1 MDLRACLV
9 LVTQFWWGSLTLGK
23 RYDILQNNEI
33 SWISEENLTVVVEYS
48 FPESR
53 CCIVHVRKNATRTEQ
68 TMLKWFS
75 TNYRGQEYL
84 TRRKTYVCADHLLI
98 SSNSSELTN
107 SLRSI
112 PVAEAST
119 RILVLIDSR
128 LEVSSVIF
136 NASIYV
142 NSNVNL
148 LCRNGSYVLSEN
160 YLEPRRF
167 KIISRF
173 KELQRKT
180 GIADFQGRAIQAS
193 TYYSPPFSFLK
204 STVNKTIGG
213 VSAAVFV
220 PVQEKEIDGIELNIF
235 MIIAKTL
242 NFTYTIRKPIG
253 RYNHGRKYNDT
264 VWIGGMVGQIVR
276 KEVDLAFSNIW
287 INLDNSQFVNLTK
300 PWTQVFLHFLVPRPK
315 AFTSF
320 WALTRPLSPSVW
332 FVILGALGLK
342 TIYIYAKAKINPLVP
357 KRFRNVVV
365 TFTELLGRMLGT
377 WLPPIAPQVRL
388 QFILWELA
396 GFLIVT
402 IYCSSLAAR
411 LTNPDFEQRID
422 TVRQFIEKKLTWG
435 REITAPH
442 FKEYFD
448 LSDKWAK
455 QMPSRF
461 ILEKSSEDRMNRI
474 FQGNYGVIGRIVG
487 DVYYPENSVTNEAL
501 EVLRV
506 MRNPVGQFYTGFAVQ
521 PWLLE
526 PVNTVMMRLKE
537 SGIILYQMVH
547 VVHRRTGT
555 HLREVFIEHDNID
568 FNKFIDLA
576 INPLGVGFAIL
587 IFGLLLATLVFY
599 SEVRAVQGKATFL
612 ETLRGIRRRQMSETY
627 VTLRNESM

>member
-107 SLRSI
+107 SLR
-112 PVAEAST
+112 
-119 RILVLIDSR
+119 
-128 LEVSSVIF
+128 
-136 NASIYV
+136 
-142 NSNVNL
+142 
-148 LCRNGSYVLSEN
+148 
-160 YLEPRRF
+160 
-167 KIISRF
+167 RF

-411 LTNPDFEQRID
+411 LTNPDFEQRDHTLPNGARGAPSNWDTPEGSVHRARQYRFQQVHRFGDQSSGSWLRYID
-422 TVRQFIEKKLTWG
+422 FWIVTGHSGVLLGGSGCAGQGDVSGNFEGYQKKT
-435 REITAPH
+435 
-442 FKEYFD
+442 D
-448 LSDKWAK
+448 
-455 QMPSRF
+455 
-461 ILEKSSEDRMNRI
+461 
-474 FQGNYGVIGRIVG
+474 VG
-487 DVYYPENSVTNEAL
+487 DLCYVKK
-501 EVLRV
+501 RV
-506 MRNPVGQFYTGFAVQ
+506 N
-521 PWLLE
+521 
-526 PVNTVMMRLKE
+526 VM
-537 SGIILYQMVH
+537 
-547 VVHRRTGT
+547 
-555 HLREVFIEHDNID
+555 
-568 FNKFIDLA
+568 
-576 INPLGVGFAIL
+576 L
-587 IFGLLLATLVFY
+587 IP
-599 SEVRAVQGKATFL
+599 
-612 ETLRGIRRRQMSETY
+612 
-627 VTLRNESM
+627 